1 MAIVTQAYRFGLD
14 PTPSQQRMLAS
25 HVGATRVALN
35 RMLAEVEATLS
46 AREWER
52 RILGGPLTEPQGS
65 LPALRRTW
73 NANIREWAPWWS
85 ECSKE
90 AFRPHVEEVERA
102 RSIG

>member
-25 HVGATRVALN
+25 HVGATRMALN

-52 RILGGPLTEPQGS
+52 RILGGPLTEPQGVVIAGVAAN
-65 LPALRRTW
+65 LERQHTRVGAAVVGVVEGGVQAPRR
-73 NANIREWAPWWS
+73 R
-85 ECSKE
+85 
-90 AFRPHVEEVERA
+90 
-102 RSIG
+102 G